1 MAVLHPVCQCG
12 RHTDRWVSFL
22 TIQADSVTMHTDGR
36 RTMSSIVEEWNA
48 YPWMQWAGAR
58 LLFAADGKSRLE
70 MRIADHHRGAAQTS
84 AVNGAILS
92 YLHDIAQGAAVR
104 TRTGEHSTVATIS
117 LTIHY
122 IDLVHARDLLFVEGT
137 AVRVGTG
144 VGFAESS
151 VRNDSGDICS
161 TASGS
166 FRVLRRRGAH
176 TTGGA
181 SA

>member
-1 MAVLHPVCQCG
+1 MHGNGISTMA
-12 RHTDRWVSFL
+12 
-22 TIQADSVTMHTDGR
+22 
-36 RTMSSIVEEWNA
+36 SIVDEWNA
-48 YPWMQWAGAR
+48 YPWMRWAGAR
-58 LLFAADGKSRLE
+58 LLSAADGKSRLE
-70 MRIADHHRGAAQTS
+70 MRVADHHRGAAQTS

-104 TRTGEHSTVATIS
+104 SRTGEHSTVATIS

-122 IDLVHARDLLFVEGT
+122 IDLVHARDLLFVEGS

-166 FRVLRRRGAH
+166 FRVLRRRGARASR
-176 TTGGA
+176 TEETPGA
-181 SA
+181 AHA